1 MSGMPAAGH
10 RYWRMRKNGTASGN
24 YSNLWYREQEF
35 KITAGA

>member
-10 RYWRMRKNGTASGN
+10 RYWRMRKNGTPGGN

-35 KITAGA
+35 KITAGV